1 MISKISWIS
10 ILLKKV
16 AATQEM
22 VDNRVVSRNE
32 VSKRPIFLKQTTQ
45 VDPL

>member
-1 MISKISWIS
+1 M
-10 ILLKKV
+10 LLKKV
-16 AATQEM
+16 AATQET

-32 VSKRPIFLKQTTQ
+32 ASKHRIFLKQTTQ